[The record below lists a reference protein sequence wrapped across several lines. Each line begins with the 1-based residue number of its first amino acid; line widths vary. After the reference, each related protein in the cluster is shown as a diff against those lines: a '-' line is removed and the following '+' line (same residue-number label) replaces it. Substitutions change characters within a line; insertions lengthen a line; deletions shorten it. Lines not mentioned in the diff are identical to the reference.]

1 MRAPPLGLSQLAT
14 SFIACPRLG
23 IPRAPL
29 PRLASIPL
37 APPGP
42 NTPNAL
48 DLSFSLFPSPQPKL
62 SSNSTSAPRR
72 RAFNVNLV
80 RPEKQAPLRELSTD
94 EVVHA

>member
-48 DLSFSLFPSPQPKL
+48 DLSFSLPFPSTQIVKQL
-62 SSNSTSAPRR
+62 NQ
-72 RAFNVNLV
+72 
-80 RPEKQAPLRELSTD
+80 RPEAPSLQC
-94 EVVHA
+94 